1 MLKGNNN
8 LKGFSISFGVHAAIL
23 AVILYTSSQESVANA
38 VQEKFVTISLSSFEL
53 PKPQEAVQP
62 KVQPKPKKV
71 EPKPEVKKEVP
82 KPCPKPKK
90 EKAQEVVQ
98 EQIAEPEVVEE
109 VQDVQQEV
117 AEVAEVV
124 QEEIVEQVEAIET
137 AAAEPIDVTPMPSA
151 ATLEEEFV
159 KTNFEIIR
167 DMVLANLKYPN
178 MAKRMGQTGI
188 VELIL
193 VIDTSGKLLEVMLQK
208 SSGYKLLDKSAL
220 QAATRLSEAILPNP
234 QAISRVV
241 LPVAF
246 ALN

>member
-1 MLKGNNN
+1 MNKGHKNNN
-8 LKGFSISFGVHAAIL
+8 LKGFGISFGVHAAIL
-23 AVILYTSSQESVANA
+23 AAILYTSSQESVANA

-53 PKPQEAVQP
+53 PKPQETVQP

-90 EKAQEVVQ
+90 EQAQEVVQ
-98 EQIAEPEVVEE
+98 EQLSEPEVIEE
-109 VQDVQQEV
+109 VQ
-117 AEVAEVV
+117 EVV

-137 AAAEPIDVTPMPSA
+137 AAAEPLETTPMPSA

-193 VIDTSGKLLEVMLQK
+193 VIDTSGKLLDVMLQK
-208 SSGYKLLDKSAL
+208 SSGYKLLDKSAM
-220 QAATRLSEAILPNP
+220 QAATRLSQAILPNP
-234 QAISRVV
+234 QAVSRVV

>member
-1 MLKGNNN
+1 MNKGHKNNN
-8 LKGFSISFGVHAAIL
+8 LKGFGISFGVHAAIL
-23 AVILYTSSQESVANA
+23 AVILYSSSQESVANA

-53 PKPQEAVQP
+53 PKPQETVQP

-90 EKAQEVVQ
+90 EQAQEVVQ
-98 EQIAEPEVVEE
+98 EQLSEPEVIEE
-109 VQDVQQEV
+109 VQ
-117 AEVAEVV
+117 EVV

-137 AAAEPIDVTPMPSA
+137 AAAEPLETTPMPSA

-193 VIDTSGKLLEVMLQK
+193 VIDTSGKLLDVMLQK

-234 QAISRVV
+234 QAVSRVV

>member
-98 EQIAEPEVVEE
+98 EQIAEPEVIEE
-109 VQDVQQEV
+109 VQETQQ
-117 AEVAEVV
+117 EVV
-124 QEEIVEQVEAIET
+124 QEEIVEPIEAIET
-137 AAAEPIDVTPMPSA
+137 AALEPTEVTPMPSA

-193 VIDTSGKLLEVMLQK
+193 VIDTSGKLLEVILQK

-234 QAISRVV
+234 QAVSRVV

-246 ALN
+246 A

>member
-1 MLKGNNN
+1 MNKGHKNNN
-8 LKGFSISFGVHAAIL
+8 LKGFGISFGVHAAIL

-53 PKPQEAVQP
+53 PKPQETVQP
-62 KVQPKPKKV
+62 KAEPKPKKV

-90 EKAQEVVQ
+90 EQAQEVVQ
-98 EQIAEPEVVEE
+98 EQISEPEVIEE
-109 VQDVQQEV
+109 VQ
-117 AEVAEVV
+117 EVV

-137 AAAEPIDVTPMPSA
+137 AAAEPLETTPMPSV

-167 DMVLANLKYPN
+167 DIVLANLKYPN

-193 VIDTSGKLLEVMLQK
+193 VIDTSGKLLDVMLQK

-234 QAISRVV
+234 QAVSRVV

>member
-1 MLKGNNN
+1 MNKGHKNNN
-8 LKGFSISFGVHAAIL
+8 LKGFGISFGVHAAIL

-53 PKPQEAVQP
+53 PKPQETVQP

-90 EKAQEVVQ
+90 EQAQEVVQ
-98 EQIAEPEVVEE
+98 EQLSEPEVIEE
-109 VQDVQQEV
+109 VQ
-117 AEVAEVV
+117 EVV

-137 AAAEPIDVTPMPSA
+137 AAAEPLETTPMPSA

-193 VIDTSGKLLEVMLQK
+193 VIDTSGKLLDVMLQK
-208 SSGYKLLDKSAL
+208 SSGYKLLDKSAM
-220 QAATRLSEAILPNP
+220 QAATRLSQAILPNP
-234 QAISRVV
+234 QAVSRVV

>member
-1 MLKGNNN
+1 
-8 LKGFSISFGVHAAIL
+8 
-23 AVILYTSSQESVANA
+23 VI
-38 VQEKFVTISLSSFEL
+38 
-53 PKPQEAVQP
+53 
-62 KVQPKPKKV
+62 
-71 EPKPEVKKEVP
+71 
-82 KPCPKPKK
+82 
-90 EKAQEVVQ
+90 
-98 EQIAEPEVVEE
+98 EE
-109 VQDVQQEV
+109 VQETQQ
-117 AEVAEVV
+117 EVV
-124 QEEIVEQVEAIET
+124 QEEIVEPIEAIET
-137 AAAEPIDVTPMPSA
+137 AALEPTEVTPMPSA

-234 QAISRVV
+234 QAVSRVV

>member
-23 AVILYTSSQESVANA
+23 AVILYTSTQESVANA

-90 EKAQEVVQ
+90 EKAHEVVQ
-98 EQIAEPEVVEE
+98 EQIAEPEVIEE
-109 VQDVQQEV
+109 VQETQQ
-117 AEVAEVV
+117 EVV
-124 QEEIVEQVEAIET
+124 QEEIVEPIEAIET
-137 AAAEPIDVTPMPSA
+137 AALEPAEVTPMPSA

-234 QAISRVV
+234 QAVSRVV

>member
-53 PKPQEAVQP
+53 PKPQETVQP
-62 KVQPKPKKV
+62 KAEPTPKKTQPKL
-71 EPKPEVKKEVP
+71 EVKKEVP

-90 EKAQEVVQ
+90 EKAHEVVQ
-98 EQIAEPEVVEE
+98 EQIAEPEVIEE
-109 VQDVQQEV
+109 VQE
-117 AEVAEVV
+117 EVAEVV

-137 AAAEPIDVTPMPSA
+137 AAAEPLETTPMPSA

-193 VIDTSGKLLEVMLQK
+193 VIDTSGKLLDVMLQK

-220 QAATRLSEAILPNP
+220 QAATRLSEAVLPNP
-234 QAISRVV
+234 QAVSRVV

>member
-1 MLKGNNN
+1 MSKGHKNNN
-8 LKGFSISFGVHAAIL
+8 LKGFGISFGVHAAIL

-53 PKPQEAVQP
+53 PKPQETVQP

-90 EKAQEVVQ
+90 EQAQEVVQ
-98 EQIAEPEVVEE
+98 EQLSEPEVIEE
-109 VQDVQQEV
+109 VQ
-117 AEVAEVV
+117 EVV

-137 AAAEPIDVTPMPSA
+137 AAAEPLETTPMPSA

-193 VIDTSGKLLEVMLQK
+193 VIDTSGKLLDVMLQK

-234 QAISRVV
+234 QAVSRVV

>member
-1 MLKGNNN
+1 MNKGHKNNN
-8 LKGFSISFGVHAAIL
+8 LKGFGISFGVHAAIL

-53 PKPQEAVQP
+53 PKPQETVQP
-62 KVQPKPKKV
+62 KAEPKPKKV

-98 EQIAEPEVVEE
+98 EQIAEPEVIEE
-109 VQDVQQEV
+109 VQETQQ
-117 AEVAEVV
+117 EVV
-124 QEEIVEQVEAIET
+124 QEEIVEPIEAIET
-137 AAAEPIDVTPMPSA
+137 AALEPTEVTPMPSA

-234 QAISRVV
+234 QAVSRVV